1 MNGGPNAWKSTP
13 HQGHVTLPNG
23 GQVAAG
29 VISFAN
35 GGEGKNFFVMSTPS
49 VWRAAAKKDNGLG
62 SLENLMTVVVIHEGT
77 HVAQMPTYGKL
88 IGALATEH
96 KLPEDWSDDTIQYLF
111 KDDKEFTASIWREVD
126 LFLAAAEA
134 ADRPAAVKL
143 AREARELMKVR
154 QARWFVGKNAY
165 QTEAEDVW
173 LTMEGSAQWAAY
185 RWAVD
190 PLGGKVAKPAAFHSF
205 GRRRGWWSQDEGFA
219 LFMALDRLAPGWRR
233 HAFGDGAKT
242 GLQMLDEALTAAA

>member
-1 MNGGPNAWKSTP
+1 
-13 HQGHVTLPNG
+13 V
-23 GQVAAG
+23 VAIGAD
-29 VISFAN
+29 AL
-35 GGEGKNFFVMSTPS
+35 GELGIVGRH
-49 VWRAAAKKDNGLG
+49 RAA
-62 SLENLMTVVVIHEGT
+62 
-77 HVAQMPTYGKL
+77 
-88 IGALATEH
+88 LAGG
-96 KLPEDWSDDTIQYLF
+96 DDLARV
-111 KDDKEFTASIWREVD
+111 ERE
-126 LFLAAAEA
+126 AARVAEA

-143 AREARELMKVR
+143 AREARELMKAR

-190 PLGGKVAKPAAFHSF
+190 PLGGRVAKPAAFHSF